1 MRADD
6 NESEIQELIAHT
18 RKTLLKG
25 LDCQSGKLLEI
36 GASIQSI
43 KVIKHKLKQLYIQE
57 QKKFPGQ
64 VLRDVHL
71 EILKRNL
78 TLL

>member
-6 NESEIQELIAHT
+6 NEPEIQELIAHT
-18 RKTLLKG
+18 RKTLLK
-25 LDCQSGKLLEI
+25 
-36 GASIQSI
+36 
-43 KVIKHKLKQLYIQE
+43 VIKHKLKQLYIEE

-64 VLRDVHL
+64 VLRDVYL

>member
-6 NESEIQELIAHT
+6 NDEEIQELIIKT
-18 RKTLLKG
+18 RKTLL
-25 LDCQSGKLLEI
+25 
-36 GASIQSI
+36 

-57 QKKFPGQ
+57 QKKYPAQ
-64 VLRDVHL
+64 TLRDVHL